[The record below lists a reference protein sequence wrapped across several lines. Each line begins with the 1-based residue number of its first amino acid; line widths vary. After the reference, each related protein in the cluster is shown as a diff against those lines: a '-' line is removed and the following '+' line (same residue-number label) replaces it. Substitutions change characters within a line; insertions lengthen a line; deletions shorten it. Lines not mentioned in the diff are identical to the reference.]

1 MANKD
6 AAFGLRAIGKV
17 GQNRDNQG
25 LSEYSIA
32 AKSSAIYQ
40 NDPVKALATGYIG
53 VAGAGGNLLGSL
65 NGVFYTDSSNSKPT
79 WANHLAASNA
89 ATDIVGFVS
98 DDPYERFEIQS
109 STTLPIED
117 INLNADLATYVAG
130 SSPNYIS
137 KVEVDTGTMVS
148 TAAQIRVIGVTKDDE
163 NNQLANATTYAAN
176 VNVVGIINE
185 HNLSKN
191 QHRGQ
196 VHSERRVI

>member
-32 AKSSAIYQ
+32 ANSTAIYQ

-176 VNVVGIINE
+176 VNVVGVINRHFLKE
-185 HNLSKN
+185 TS
-191 QHRGQ
+191 G
-196 VHSERRVI
+196 V